1 MRDPRR
7 ISRIITILE
16 KVWQTQSDLRLG
28 QLLLNLA
35 TLYDF
40 DLYYLEDNKLER
52 LLKKEVKV

>member
-40 DLYYLEDNKLER
+40 DLYYIEDNKLER

>member
-40 DLYYLEDNKLER
+40 DLYYIEDNKLER
-52 LLKKEVKV
+52 LLKKVVKV

>member
-7 ISRIITILE
+7 ITRIITILE